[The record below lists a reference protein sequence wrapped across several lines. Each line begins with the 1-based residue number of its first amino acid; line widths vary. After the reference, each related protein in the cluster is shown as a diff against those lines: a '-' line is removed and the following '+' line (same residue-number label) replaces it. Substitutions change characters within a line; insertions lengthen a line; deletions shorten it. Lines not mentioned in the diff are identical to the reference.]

1 MLGTPRTAWVA
12 FCLTT
17 ATLFQSAPAADVHGA
32 AISTN
37 FPDPG
42 LAQAEDGIWYAFSTQ
57 NENINI
63 QLASSTDFVHWTL
76 HEGYDALPRLPA
88 WARKP
93 PYAHVWAPDV
103 NQRPDGIWVMYFA
116 ALGASHPRKHCL
128 GAATSPN
135 VTGPYTPLEST
146 LVCDL
151 PAGGNIDPNLF
162 QDPVN
167 GQNYLVYKTDGNT
180 IGHGGA
186 CGNTNMPVAPTPLH
200 LQLMDSNDL
209 VTPVGEPVY
218 LFSNI
223 GAFEED
229 GPNVERPCMIFQD
242 STYYL
247 LYNAQCYA
255 ELTYRIDFVSCTVGV
270 DTQTGVLG
278 CDWRAL
284 KQEQQ
289 TWQNRTLLHTG
300 SSVSGFTLYAPG
312 SMDVGPDQHK
322 VVFHGDINLE
332 WFKKDRSPN
341 VHRVRALYAAEIDF
355 AQATLHV
362 TKLH

>member
-1 MLGTPRTAWVA
+1 MPRIASLV
-12 FCLTT
+12 FSLTVV
-17 ATLFQSAPAADVHGA
+17 TLFQSALAGDVHGA

-42 LAQAEDGIWYAFSTQ
+42 LAQAEDGNWYAFSTQ
-57 NENINI
+57 NEKINV
-63 QLASSTDFVHWTL
+63 QLASSTDFVHWEL
-76 HEGYDALPRLPA
+76 HEGYDALPTLPG
-88 WARKP
+88 WARKSP
-93 PYAHVWAPDV
+93 HAHVWAPDV
-103 NQRPDGIWVMYFA
+103 NQRPDGIWVMYYA
-116 ALGASHPRKHCL
+116 AVGSSHPSKHCL

-162 QDPVN
+162 RDPVN
-167 GQNYLVYKTDGNT
+167 GQNYLVYKTDGNA

-186 CGNTNMPVAPTPLH
+186 CGNTNIPVAPTPLY
-200 LQLMDSNDL
+200 LQLMDPNDL
-209 VTPVGEPVY
+209 VTPVGQPVY

-223 GAFEED
+223 GAFQED
-229 GPNVERPCMIFQD
+229 GPNVERPCMVFQD

-270 DTQTGVLG
+270 DTQAGALG

-289 TWQNRTLLHTG
+289 TWRNRTLLHTG
-300 SSVSGFTLYAPG
+300 DGISGFTLHAPG
-312 SMDVGPDQHK
+312 SMDVSPGQHK

-332 WFKKDRSPN
+332 WFKKDRRPN
-341 VHRVRALYAAEIDF
+341 VPRVRAMYAGEIDF
-355 AQATLHV
+355 VEASLHV
-362 TKLH
+362 TRLN